1 MELSEPFKQLGQ
13 YFLIFTIGS
22 KPATPAAEGG
32 ADDKPASPTE
42 DKPATPAAGEGEDK
56 PSTPEGEEAKKE

>member
-1 MELSEPFKQLGQ
+1 M
-13 YFLIFTIGS
+13 FTTGS

-32 ADDKPASPTE
+32 AEDKPGSPTE